1 MRRLLLVE
9 DDSSLGETLR
19 ERLEKEGYA
28 VEWSETLQLAR
39 RAAAETNFDLIIL
52 DVNLPDGSG
61 FDFARAVR
69 EQKKATPFIFVTAM
83 NSAEHR
89 LEGYEIGAEEYV
101 PKPFHLKELLLR
113 IRHVLDTHPP
123 EAVSVALV
131 PVESLQVGGRTIDFV
146 ARVVLGVD
154 GVQEFIQTRDFE
166 LLRLLIDSAP
176 RVLSRDE
183 ILNVI
188 WGEDKFP
195 STRTVDNAIVRLR
208 QSLQD
213 SEASLIRSVRGVGY
227 QWLGPSLKK

>member
-28 VEWSETLQLAR
+28 VIWADSLETAR
-39 RAAAETNFDLIIL
+39 VAVQSVEARFDLILL
-52 DVNLPDGSG
+52 DVDLPDGSG
-61 FDFARAVR
+61 FDFAREVR
-69 EQKKATPFIFVTAM
+69 GRLTTPFIFVTAM

-89 LEGYEIGAEEYV
+89 LEGYEIGADEYV

-113 IRHVLDTHPP
+113 VRHVLETHPP
-123 EAVSVALV
+123 EGEGSVLRVGERSIDLTARSV
-131 PVESLQVGGRTIDFV
+131 TGPEGEVEFLP
-146 ARVVLGVD
+146 A
-154 GVQEFIQTRDFE
+154 RDFE
-166 LLRLLIDSAP
+166 LLKLLIESAP

-183 ILNVI
+183 ILNVV

-208 QSLQD
+208 QCLGD
-213 SEASLIRSVRGVGY
+213 HEATVIRSVRGVGY
-227 QWLGPSLKK
+227 QWLGEPASRRP